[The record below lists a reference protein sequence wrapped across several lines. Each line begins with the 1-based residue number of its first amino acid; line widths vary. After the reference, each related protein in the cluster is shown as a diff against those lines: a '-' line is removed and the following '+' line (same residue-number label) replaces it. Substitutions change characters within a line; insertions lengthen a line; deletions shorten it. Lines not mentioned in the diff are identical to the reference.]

1 MTPVPGEDAG
11 DGDGH
16 MLSFNHYAYGAVVDW
31 IYRTVAGLAP
41 DITSPGYRRV
51 ILAPRPDGSIT
62 FCTASL
68 DAPQGLVST
77 SWRVEGESFSAV
89 VDLPFGTTGLFDA
102 PCGPSSVVVV
112 DGQRL
117 EGEVR
122 HSAVLAP
129 GHHTIEVTNPVLVS
143 KVAPLRSMA

>member
-1 MTPVPGEDAG
+1 V
-11 DGDGH
+11 
-16 MLSFNHYAYGAVVDW
+16 
-31 IYRTVAGLAP
+31 
-41 DITSPGYRRV
+41 
-51 ILAPRPDGSIT
+51 SI
-62 FCTASL
+62 A
-68 DAPQGLVST
+68 
-77 SWRVEGESFSAV
+77 WRVEGESFSAV

-117 EGEVR
+117 DGDVR
-122 HSAVLAP
+122 HSVVLAP